1 MVLRFSP
8 AAVAAAAALA
18 LSSFSTH
25 APLGVDAY
33 TAKGMG
39 GVASSAATHPSSALV
54 PSSALARRGGGR
66 YGDYDDLPYGPP
78 RLNDMDD
85 YGVGPYDYG
94 ACGRIAFCCVGRTAL
109 CVCVRNAAT
118 TATKE
123 KEECNGEKWHMFVAK
138 KEVNS
143 SAVPRFCWFYNIEI

>member
-1 MVLRFSP
+1 MFRFQLLFLAVARWLSSSQRKMVLRFSP

-85 YGVGPYDYG
+85 YGIGPYDYG
-94 ACGRIAFCCVGRTAL
+94 ACGRIAFCCVGRGA
-109 CVCVRNAAT
+109 CVCL
-118 TATKE
+118 
-123 KEECNGEKWHMFVAK
+123 
-138 KEVNS
+138 
-143 SAVPRFCWFYNIEI
+143 